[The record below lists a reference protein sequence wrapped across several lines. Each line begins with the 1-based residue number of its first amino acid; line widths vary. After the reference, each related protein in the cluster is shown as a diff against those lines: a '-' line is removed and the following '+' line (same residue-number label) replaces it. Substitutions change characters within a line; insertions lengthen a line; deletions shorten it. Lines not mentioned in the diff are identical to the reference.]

1 MPRSRVT
8 MLKDALRKAGKHWRK
23 ARDRTKR
30 TRQRLVDYA
39 EAEYLAKEELDGV
52 RKRLKEEFPDVD
64 IDALLEGDGSNV
76 SDVD

>member
-1 MPRSRVT
+1 M
-8 MLKDALRKAGKHWRK
+8 A
-23 ARDRTKR
+23 
-30 TRQRLVDYA
+30 DYA
-39 EAEYLAKEELDGV
+39 EAECLAKEELDGV

>member
-1 MPRSRVT
+1 M
-8 MLKDALRKAGKHWRK
+8 A
-23 ARDRTKR
+23 
-30 TRQRLVDYA
+30 DYA
-39 EAEYLAKEELDGV
+39 EAEFLAKEELDGV